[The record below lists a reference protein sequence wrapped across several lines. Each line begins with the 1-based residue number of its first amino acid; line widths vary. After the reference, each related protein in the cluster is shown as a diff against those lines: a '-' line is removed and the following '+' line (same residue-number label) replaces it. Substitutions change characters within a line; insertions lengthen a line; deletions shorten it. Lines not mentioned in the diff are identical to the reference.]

1 MENNNQNIAKDPFIP
16 FTEECP
22 YCHIKNPK
30 YLDRYLPWKASLIC
44 TYCFNEFVIREFI
57 I

>member
-1 MENNNQNIAKDPFIP
+1 MENNNQNITKDPFIP

-30 YLDRYLPWKASLIC
+30 YLDSYLPWKASLIC
-44 TYCFNEFVIREFI
+44 INCLKEFVIREFI